1 MTLRRLAASLGV
13 YLGLLA
19 ASSAHANPASVVP
32 SGADPGNTVDLH
44 FRLDYGYELDRST
57 LVREDAGDAT
67 DPLDPLPRH
76 KDLAFR
82 QFRHVLTPRAEL
94 AIYHDTW
101 VYAALPLIIT
111 QARELELADGVAPE
125 SSTTLQ
131 DGFLP
136 TEGFDARDPGTAP
149 SGGLVF
155 RGIGRKGI
163 DQVHLGLGLGLMNQA
178 RDRTK
183 PTWKLGGEVRLA
195 VGKVMEFDALAP
207 GANTAVGRGVH
218 EVRVW
223 TSVAR
228 RNGRIEGWFDVFWQI
243 PFLVKKESLFQNG
256 GFGSTNARP
265 GQKAGSHAGLEIYAL
280 DDKTNG
286 NTISLDLGGGVVG
299 HFEGR
304 EYTEM
309 WEVFALAGDSRVP
322 GPLVLDSDP
331 TDGEPTPFSHPGITN
346 VENHLETS
354 AHAAIRAKLGDYV
367 RFAAGVDLVWKTDH
381 LITFA
386 DAGLDLPQ
394 CGPGVGACEDDDND
408 VVNPETREVN
418 PLHAPLID
426 LVGHRYFSE
435 DNLGFVFKVMG
446 QVLF

>member
-1 MTLRRLAASLGV
+1 VVDRPLAAVLGAV
-13 YLGLLA
+13 VA
-19 ASSAHANPASVVP
+19 AAASAHANPMSVVP
-32 SGADPGNTVDLH
+32 SAADPGNVADLH
-44 FRLDYGYELDRST
+44 FRLDYAYEIDRST
-57 LVREDAGDAT
+57 LVREDVGDAT

-94 AIYHDTW
+94 AIYRDTW
-101 VYAALPLIIT
+101 IYAALPIIIT

-163 DQVHLGLGLGLMNQA
+163 DQVHLGLGLALMNQA

-183 PTWKLGGEVRLA
+183 PTWKIGSEVRIA
-195 VGKVMEFDALAP
+195 AGKVMEFDALEP
-207 GANTAVGRGVH
+207 GSNTAVGRGVH
-218 EVRVW
+218 DVRVW

-228 RNGRIEGWFDVFWQI
+228 RNGRVEGWFDVFWQT
-243 PFLVKKESLFQNG
+243 PVFVKDSSLFQNP
-256 GFGSTNARP
+256 GFGATNARP
-265 GQKAGSHAGLEIYAL
+265 GQKAGSHFGLELYAL
-280 DDKTNG
+280 DDKASG
-286 NTISLDLGGGVVG
+286 NTISLDLGAGIVG

-309 WEVFALAGDSRVP
+309 WEVFALAGDSRIP

-331 TDGEPTPFSHPGITN
+331 TDGEPTPISHPGITN

-354 AHAAIRAKLGDYV
+354 GHARVRAKLGDHV
-367 RFAAGVDLVWKTDH
+367 RFSAGVDLVWKSDH

-386 DAGLDLPQ
+386 DAGLDLPL
-394 CGPGVGACEDDDND
+394 CASGVGACEEEDND

-426 LVGHRYFSE
+426 LVGHRYFAE
-435 DNLGFVFKVMG
+435 DSFSIAFSVMG